1 MSQRRQFLREASVFG
16 LASTAL
22 WPHWVQ
28 AQAQAQKLF
37 WGGLGFSVPAAD
49 IALRFPMVSGAIK
62 QIGETSQ
69 LVKAMTDQVR
79 ANYPAGLEDAG
90 QISVMDDPGPL
101 LNISIDYEQTFA
113 VPSDRSPGKDIQ
125 VSFVYANAQVLYFRP
140 PRQGDG
146 DLRLIYSFPFRVQSL
161 ETTTRGNR
169 TEQEQV
175 FARLLTTASPSLTS
189 TLGSYLRGRRFREGS
204 APRRLKVRS
213 VTITPEA
220 VKSNAALGITRAV
233 DPDFVGRCFS
243 VSMTESAGLSVI
255 PFGPAEAT
263 TRALAERFDR
273 RPDIGGL
280 IKKLG
285 TNDETDIAVDLV
297 FHRSFSILEQSN
309 NANNSY
315 LRGVSFVVKVT
326 DVIRN
331 QVVFDKKIQL
341 VAPNEIA
348 KAMLDRLADYD
359 MRYIV
364 QIIILLF
371 DTFNAAVF
379 KEDPSSLSKIGLNP
393 AKDMADVKALKALLL
408 TAKYN
413 G

>member
-1 MSQRRQFLREASVFG
+1 MAQRRQFLREVSVFG

-22 WPHWVQ
+22 WPSWVQ

-62 QIGETSQ
+62 QIGEISL

-175 FARLLTTASPSLTS
+175 FARLLTNASPSLTS

-273 RPDIGGL
+273 RPDIGRL

-315 LRGVSFVVKVT
+315 LRGVSFMVKVT

-341 VAPNEIA
+341 VATNEIA
-348 KAMLDRLADYD
+348 KAMLDRLADYN

-393 AKDMADVKALKALLL
+393 AQDMADIKALKALLL